1 MEKTTL
7 ILNLIVNMIILLS
20 IFMACYYV
28 NDLKGQGRLL
38 FGIRLP
44 KDYSNDS
51 KILALKNKYKIN
63 FSLASISLFILSC
76 IFLGNINLEL
86 AMVTSTVG
94 IAVISIIFYYI
105 GYKKLLNIKNS
116 ENWSKL
122 SSKKVYVSI
131 ESPENSQYIN
141 LYWFV
146 IPLIMGIISL
156 ILTLLLIN
164 KLPNEVPLHFGFNG
178 ADEFA
183 MGSKLSTKLQ
193 VLILPLVN
201 LFVTF
206 MTFASVKNHI
216 KKPEKLNGGSI
227 SEAKNYILKEKKNTS
242 IFTLLTNFIVS
253 SILLYTNLA
262 VIGLTK
268 MNFYSLI
275 LIVLLPILVILISI
289 PLFVHNNHTS
299 TNKIN
304 GDEED
309 IYIDDDSSYKF
320 GGLFYYNKNNPSTF
334 VPKRMGIG
342 YTINCASTGGKL
354 FWIVFALFIIAV
366 IFLGHN

>member
-7 ILNLIVNMIILLS
+7 ILNLIVNIIILLS

-28 NDLKGQGRLL
+28 NDLKGQGKLL

-51 KILALKNKYKIN
+51 RILTLKNKYKIN
-63 FSLASISLFILSC
+63 FSLGSISLFVLSY
-76 IFLGNINLEL
+76 IFLGNINLDL
-86 AMVTSTVG
+86 AMVTSIIG
-94 IAVISIIFYYI
+94 ILIVSIIFYYI
-105 GYKKLLNIKNS
+105 GYKKLLNIKNN
-116 ENWSKL
+116 ENWNKL
-122 SSKKVYVSI
+122 SSKKVYISI
-131 ESPENSQYIN
+131 ESTKNAQYISP
-141 LYWFV
+141 YWSI

-164 KLPNEVPLHFGFNG
+164 KLPNEVPLHFGLNG
-178 ADEFA
+178 VDRFA

-193 VLILPLVN
+193 VLILPLLN
-201 LFVTF
+201 LFITF
-206 MTFASVKNHI
+206 MTFFSVKNHV

-227 SEAKNYILKEKKNTS
+227 SEAKNNMLKEKKNTS
-242 IFTLLTNFIVS
+242 ILALLTNFIVS
-253 SILLYTNLA
+253 AILLYTNLA

-275 LIVLLPILVILISI
+275 FIVLLPILIILISI
-289 PLFVHNNHTS
+289 PLFVHNNNINA
-299 TNKIN
+299 NKLN
-304 GDEED
+304 ENEKD
-309 IYIDDDSSYKF
+309 IYIDDDSFYKF

-354 FWIVFALFIIAV
+354 FWLCIILLIIVTSFW
-366 IFLGHN
+366 GNK